1 MLHKFSKLR
10 GFHIHALDGE
20 IGHIDDFLLDE
31 STWGLRYFVVDTS
44 NWIGGKRVLVSPNV
58 VAGLDVERQRI
69 DVKLT
74 RDQIKNGA
82 SIESADIALA
92 ETLPTVWIM

>member
-44 NWIGGKRVLVSPNV
+44 NWIGGKRVLVSPQV
-58 VAGLDVERQRI
+58 VAGLDVENQRI
-69 DVKLT
+69 EVRLT
-74 RDQIKNGA
+74 REQIERSP

-92 ETLPTVWIM
+92 ETLPAVWIM

>member
-44 NWIGGKRVLVSPNV
+44 NWVGGKRVLVSPSV

-74 RDQIKNGA
+74 RDQIKNSA